1 MSADHS
7 SMKLVA
13 TLGGIAVF
21 SGLLL
26 SLTYEITK
34 PMIAKNESEA
44 LEAAVFEVLPGAVTR
59 ENYLLDDVGLQ
70 KVGEGSSREAN
81 LYAGINEAG
90 ERVGF
95 ALSGEARGYADVV
108 RVLYGYNPETQQVVG
123 LRVLSSN
130 ETPGLGDRI
139 EKDPAFQEN
148 FTALDASLA
157 HEITTVKNGEKTEPW
172 QIDGI
177 SGATVSSKAIGKAL
191 RDSTHEWVP
200 QLHAALEGSLE

>member
-1 MSADHS
+1 MSAGTS
-7 SMKLVA
+7 SSKLVI

-21 SGLLL
+21 SGVLLA
-26 SLTYEITK
+26 LTYEITK

-44 LEAAVFEVLPGAVTR
+44 LEAAVFEVLPGAVAR
-59 ENYLLDDVGLQ
+59 ENFRLDDTGLR
-70 KVGEGSSREAN
+70 KVEEGSTEEPN

-95 ALSGEARGYADVV
+95 ALPGEARGYADVV
-108 RVLYGYNPETQQVVG
+108 RVLYGYNPENKQVVG
-123 LRVLSSN
+123 LQVLSSN

-157 HEITTVKNGEKTEPW
+157 HEIETVKNGEKTEPW

-191 RDSTHEWVP
+191 RLSTNEWVP
-200 QLHAALEGSLE
+200 KLNAALEAGE